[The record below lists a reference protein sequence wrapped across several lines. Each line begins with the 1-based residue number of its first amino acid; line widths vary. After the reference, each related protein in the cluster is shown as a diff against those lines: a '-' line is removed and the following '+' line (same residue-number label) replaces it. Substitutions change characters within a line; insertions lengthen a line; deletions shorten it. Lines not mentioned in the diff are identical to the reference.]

1 MSPRSTQELD
11 FTPASNVMPSPAQW
25 RDHVIYHLMID
36 RFDNNQD
43 SSPFDFDSTNRHE
56 WKAEHGSEFQGG
68 CLKGITR
75 RLDYIRNLG
84 CTALWIS
91 PPFKNRK
98 TAPNTY
104 HGYAIQNFL
113 AVDPRFGTLEDLREL
128 VQEAHQRS
136 MYVILD
142 VVINH
147 TGNNWGYVDDSPM
160 IYNHGEQFEFGFW
173 RAADGTALKC
183 PPEEFGEDDAVWPVE
198 LQNPECYKRKGRIGD
213 MASGSSNEMISG
225 DTEDM
230 KDLDLTREDVR
241 DAMIRCHK
249 WWIAQTDC
257 DGFRIDTVKHTE
269 PKAMSIFVN
278 SIREYAQSIG
288 KHNFHMFAEIV
299 AEDEVLMKYLGQNT
313 PNRDEDPTEEYPALC
328 SCLDFPLYFDL
339 ENVIKRKAPPSVLKE
354 RYEHFQHFY
363 RDYGKVG
370 EYFVTF
376 VDNHDQMHRPYFRLM
391 HGESDPRLATIA
403 IGYLLTAI
411 GIPCIYYG
419 TEQCFNGGSDRDDDY
434 VREAMFGCNWGAF
447 GAREGHFF
455 NEQHS
460 TYQTIAA
467 IARIRAAEPA
477 LRYGRQFF
485 RQVSGDGQTF
495 GDSKD
500 PGGVFAFARVLD
512 TTSILTAI
520 NLDPEP
526 RKIFIAVD
534 EKFVEVDAM
543 AKNLLNDKEFKVQV
557 APNGKTLCLLLD
569 FGPREIMILKKYQ
582 E

>member
-11 FTPASNVMPSPAQW
+11 FTPVVDKVFPSPAQW
-25 RDHVIYHLMID
+25 RDQNIYHLLID

-43 SSPFDFDSTNRHE
+43 LPPFDPDSGNRHE
-56 WKAEHGSEFQGG
+56 WNLEQDGSEFQGG
-68 CLKGITR
+68 CIKGITR

-84 CTALWIS
+84 CTAIWIS

-98 TAPNTY
+98 TAKNTY

-113 AVDPRFGTLEDLREL
+113 AVDPRFGTMDDLREL
-128 VQEAHQRS
+128 VREAHNRG
-136 MYVILD
+136 MYVIID
-142 VVINH
+142 IVINH

-160 IYNHGEQFEFGFW
+160 VYNNGEPFEFGFW
-173 RAADGTALKC
+173 RAADGNALKC
-183 PPEEFGEDDAVWPVE
+183 TPEEFGEDDAVWPVE
-198 LQNPECYKRKGRIGD
+198 LQKPECYKRKGRIGD
-213 MASGSSNEMISG
+213 MASASPDEMMSG

-230 KDLDLTREDVR
+230 KDLDLVREDVR

-257 DGFRIDTVKHTE
+257 DGFRIDTVKHAE

-278 SIREYAQSIG
+278 SIREYAMSIG

-299 AEDEVLMKYLGQNT
+299 GEDDVLMKYLGQNT
-313 PNRDEDPTEEYPALC
+313 PNEEDDPNEEYPALC
-328 SCLDFPLYFDL
+328 STLDFPLYFDL
-339 ENVIKRKAPPSVLKE
+339 ENVIKRQSPPSVLKE
-354 RYEHFQHFY
+354 RYERFQHFY

-376 VDNHDQMHRPYFRLM
+376 VDNHDQMHRPYYRLM
-391 HGESDPRLATIA
+391 HGETDGQLAVLA
-403 IGYLLTAI
+403 IGYLLTSM

-419 TEQCFNGGSDRDDDY
+419 TEQCFNGGGDEDDDY
-434 VREAMFGCNWGAF
+434 VRETMFGSNWGAF

-460 TYQTIAA
+460 TYKAISE

-500 PGGVFAFARVLD
+500 PGGVFAYARILD
-512 TTSILTAI
+512 VTSILMVI

-526 RKIFIAVD
+526 RRSFVAVD
-534 EKFVEVDAM
+534 TKFVSEGSTV
-543 AKNLLNDKEFKVQV
+543 KNSLNDREFKVEQ
-557 APNGKTLCLLLD
+557 APNGEQLCLNLEL
-569 FGPREIMILKKYQ
+569 GPRELMILKPF
-582 E
+582 